1 MSDLFTIYEDN
12 LNILITRIK
21 KIVDTISNLSKGNK
35 FDFN

>member
-21 KIVDTISNLSKGNK
+21 KIIETINNLSKGK
-35 FDFN
+35 